1 MTKISLPPLHWLSHE
16 GAGQVDGDAV
26 TLTAPA
32 GTDWTDDALGAP
44 PQHAAPALVFDAP
57 AELALSARVRVP
69 SERTTFDAGAL
80 VLWADE
86 AHWAKLC
93 FEQSPQGRAMVVSTV
108 TNEYTDDCN
117 SWDVVDDE
125 SVHLRI
131 VRTGP
136 GWAFHASRDGEAWEF
151 VRLFRLYTDLPVS
164 IGFLAQA
171 PMGEACTAVFD
182 RIVLDDAAPSDLR
195 DGS

>member
-1 MTKISLPPLHWLSHE
+1 MTQTPLPPLHWLSHE
-16 GAGQVDGDAV
+16 GAGEVGEGVV
-26 TLTAPA
+26 TLIAPA
-32 GTDWTDDALGAP
+32 GTDWTNDALGAP

-69 SERTTFDAGAL
+69 TPRTTFDAGAL

-86 AHWAKLC
+86 RHWAKLC

-117 SWDVVDDE
+117 SWDVDDD
-125 SVHLRI
+125 SVHLRV

-136 GWAFHASRDGEAWEF
+136 GWAFHASRDGQVWEF
-151 VRLFRLYTDLPVS
+151 VRLFRLFTDLPVS
-164 IGFLAQA
+164 VGFLAQA
-171 PMGEACTAVFD
+171 PLGESCTAVFD
-182 RIVLDDAAPSDLR
+182 RITLSGVAPVDLR